1 MKDWTVIV
9 ILALLS
15 IPLWVSI
22 IVVIK
27 CFIRDQRKIKSLAP
41 GQVWRTVLGA
51 DTNNP
56 WLQPINIDYK
66 ILEVRPGRNDG
77 LYVKY
82 INVKSPDQIK
92 YSTARDFVRDAVQI
106 QE

>member
-1 MKDWTVIV
+1 MKDWVVIV

-15 IPLWVSI
+15 IPLWMSI
-22 IVVIK
+22 IVSIK
-27 CFIRDQRKIKSLAP
+27 YFIQNQRKIKSLAP
-41 GQVWRTVLGA
+41 GQVWRTVFGA

-66 ILEVRPGRNDG
+66 ILDVRPGRNNG

-92 YSTARDFVRDAVQI
+92 YITAQSFIRDAVQI